1 MKFSSFTIRIF
12 AILLCV
18 KQINCAEENTK
29 ARYRKSF
36 INPYPRFKAHYDK
49 GDPGEPLFLTPL
61 IADPKWTKEMI
72 RNISRVNHKDFED
85 IESYSGYL
93 TVDPNYNSNMFF
105 WYFPSEEDPAYSP
118 VVLWLQGGP
127 GASSLFGLFA
137 ENGPFEFNED
147 GELGKRNY
155 TWSKTHNLIYIDN
168 PVGTGFSF
176 TDHEEG
182 YARNEKTVGHNLHE
196 AVQQL
201 YEIFEWSGNS
211 DFWIA
216 GESYAGKYV
225 PALAYH
231 IHKVQNSIDTRTIIP
246 LKGMAIG
253 NGLSDPIHQL
263 QYGDYLYQLGL
274 IDEHGLIEFNEA
286 EKKGKDCIATH
297 KMDCAFEVF
306 DNLLNGDMTNGSLFH
321 NLTGF
326 NYYYNYLR
334 TKEDNRTH
342 ALGTFLQSS
351 TVRKA
356 IHVGNMTFHDI
367 DTINKVE
374 IHLKEDIM
382 DTVAPWISEL
392 LNTYIVCI
400 YNGQL
405 DIIVAYPLTRNYLQ
419 HLKYKD
425 ANLYKIATRE
435 VWRMEDGEIA
445 GYAKHAGNLIEIMVR
460 NAGHMAPA
468 DQPKWMYFLI
478 DHLTHYKKFN

>member
-1 MKFSSFTIRIF
+1 MKFSSFVIGIF
-12 AILLCV
+12 AIVFCV
-18 KQINCAEENTK
+18 KQINCAEENSK
-29 ARYRKSF
+29 AKYRKSF

-72 RNISRVNHKDFED
+72 RNTCRVNHKDFED
-85 IESYSGYL
+85 VESYSGYL

-105 WYFPSEEDPAYSP
+105 WYFPSEEDPAYAP

-201 YEIFEWSGNS
+201 YEIFEWSVNS

-246 LKGMAIG
+246 LKGLAIG

-286 EKKGKDCIATH
+286 EKKGKIA
-297 KMDCAFEVF
+297 
-306 DNLLNGDMTNGSLFH
+306 
-321 NLTGF
+321 
-326 NYYYNYLR
+326 
-334 TKEDNRTH
+334 
-342 ALGTFLQSS
+342 
-351 TVRKA
+351 
-356 IHVGNMTFHDI
+356 
-367 DTINKVE
+367 
-374 IHLKEDIM
+374 
-382 DTVAPWISEL
+382 
-392 LNTYIVCI
+392 
-400 YNGQL
+400 
-405 DIIVAYPLTRNYLQ
+405 
-419 HLKYKD
+419 
-425 ANLYKIATRE
+425 
-435 VWRMEDGEIA
+435 
-445 GYAKHAGNLIEIMVR
+445 
-460 NAGHMAPA
+460 
-468 DQPKWMYFLI
+468 
-478 DHLTHYKKFN
+478 